1 MVVIAH
7 VAHWSSLIFFAPV
20 IGFIAWLVVAQLRE
34 RRGRRAGASDPR
46 SGR

>member
-7 VAHWSSLIFFAPV
+7 VAHWSSLVFFVPV

-34 RRGRRAGASDPR
+34 RRGRREGASGPR
-46 SGR
+46 SNR